1 MPVFFRTSLDA
12 PSGPVLSTPARKRS
26 HLRSRGRPVTSLL
39 TGALALTLCTA
50 VSLARADVALPE
62 AAHARGATVQAKGP
76 APKHL
81 RIAVL
86 TYQGSSFWQQM
97 EDGTQAV
104 TAYLKPLNTEVV
116 EVPLGTSLS
125 AEIFDAGLDGVMAK
139 QFNGAVGAPI
149 FDGTVGKVNEAI
161 GDGMPFYS
169 VIADSKTRS
178 KRTVSIGMQAYDAG
192 HAAGEFIARQ
202 IGGEGKVVVI
212 TGVLGA
218 AQHDARMNGAMDL
231 WKKSDPKI
239 KIIGPFESKDDAA
252 TVYSQA
258 TDAISSNPDLK
269 VIYVTANGSE
279 AAAKA
284 VSDAKATGH
293 IGVVG
298 YDDLPEKA
306 QYKQNGEI
314 LALLDQAPYRQV
326 FDAVVMM
333 HNQLAFG
340 QTYPADI
347 VIPSPIAY
355 GKYAHH

>member
-1 MPVFFRTSLDA
+1 MTTLSRRSLRMSRSGTSRLSTSL
-12 PSGPVLSTPARKRS
+12 R
-26 HLRSRGRPVTSLL
+26 
-39 TGALALTLCTA
+39 ALALALCATA
-50 VSLARADVALPE
+50 FAAHADVPLP
-62 AAHARGATVQAKGP
+62 AAAKARGATVEAKGP

-97 EDGTQAV
+97 EDGTQAAI
-104 TAYLKPLNTEVV
+104 AYLKPLNTDVV
-116 EVPLGTSLS
+116 EVPLGTNLS
-125 AEIFDAGLDGVMAK
+125 AEVFDAGLDGVIAK
-139 QFNGAVGAPI
+139 QFNGAIGVPI
-149 FDGTVGKVNEAI
+149 FDGTVSKVNEAV
-161 GDGMPFYS
+161 DGGIPFYS
-169 VIADSKTRS
+169 VIADSNAHS
-178 KRTVSIGMQAYDAG
+178 KRGVSMGMQAYDAG
-192 HAAGEFIARQ
+192 HAAGDFIAKQ

-231 WKKSDPKI
+231 WKKSYPKI

-258 TDAISSNPDLK
+258 TDAISGNPDLK

-284 VSDAKATGH
+284 VKDAKATGH

-306 QYKQNGEI
+306 QYKQDGEI

-340 QTYPADI
+340 AKYPSDI
-347 VIPSPIAY
+347 VIPSPVAY